1 MKMTKKVLGVLL
13 ALAMLVNVFAMFSFA
28 AAPDSAV
35 DLYLRTDKDSY
46 KAGDTVTFTVS
57 EQFIEAVGLARIGV
71 TLPIAYDSTKIQ
83 FAKTGVYGNPAT
95 NFGLV
100 AHQAG
105 YDDAGASITW
115 TDGALAMGD
124 TIDEGNNWD
133 SLVYLG
139 LTDDGLTTF
148 EAFEKTDIYSFQ
160 MVIAED
166 CPDGDYLV
174 GLNKNSFAL
183 GAGYVNDSTMGGI
196 YGEDEQYYGTTKN
209 YSLDNAIAT
218 IHVGDATASSFIKDG
233 GAQIRFRGI
242 GSTGTVA
249 DYQGEFDVR
258 TVATISQDDFVANFG
273 TDENAIAK
281 ITDIGFVYATAA
293 NVPTFDLATA
303 KAVAEGTASE
313 GYVKKAVQSIQHAGD
328 GEVYKFTCLI
338 ENIADADKEQTVNAL
353 AYVCFDGTYYYFDAA
368 ATVDFATLYERMP
381 K

>member
-1 MKMTKKVLGVLL
+1 MKTTKKVVGVLV
-13 ALAMLVNVFAMFSFA
+13 ALAMLMNVFAMMSFA
-28 AAPDSAV
+28 MTPDTAYELSITA
-35 DLYLRTDKDSY
+35 DKTSY
-46 KAGDTVTFTVS
+46 NPGDMVTFTVS
-57 EQFIEAVGLARIGV
+57 VE
-71 TLPIAYDSTKIQ
+71 TD
-83 FAKTGVYGNPAT
+83 
-95 NFGLV
+95 
-100 AHQAG
+100 
-105 YDDAGASITW
+105 ASISEIRIDGTFAIGYNKSVLGAP
-115 TDGALAMGD
+115 TDGDLFELSGYNVIALQPGLDEGMSGMGVIEP
-124 TIDEGNNWD
+124 TNIDEGHGWD
-133 SLVYLG
+133 AGLLLG
-139 LTDDGLTTF
+139 IGSDATTF
-148 EAFEKTDIYSFQ
+148 AADGKVDLFTFQ
-160 MVIAED
+160 MKVLDTAAN
-166 CPDGDYLV
+166 GDYSV
-174 GLNKNSFAL
+174 AFCKTSFENAESYFNDAFTFDPET
-183 GAGYVNDSTMGGI
+183 AGVSTANVFAFN
-196 YGEDEQYYGTTKN
+196 GTTV
-209 YSLDNAIAT
+209 
-218 IHVGDATASSFIKDG
+218 HVGAATEASFIKDG

-249 DYQGEFDVR
+249 DYKDEFDVR

-368 ATVDFATLYERMP
+368 ATVDFAALYERMP